1 MILLFKQFVQPQI
14 SASKN
19 KALHIYNN
27 PYQYLQLYLTIYYN
41 NNKLNHSALFLWHAS
56 FKMTV
61 THKIIYIII
70 LLWWNIST
78 HSPRYNILDLVI
90 IYPGKHPPSPPPPL
104 YHSGIPLKHFFLK
117 PGLHRLTNTGNRK
130 EQLKVSSTRCFRKK
144 VASHF
149 EQVLLFSAK
158 RSCNVSQY
166 LNCLQLSGL
175 TC

>member
-90 IYPGKHPPSPPPPL
+90 IYPGKHPPPPPPCTTQGSRSNTSFWSQDCIDWQTQETGRNSWRWVL
-104 YHSGIPLKHFFLK
+104 QGVSERKLQVILSKFYFSVLKEVVMWA
-117 PGLHRLTNTGNRK
+117 NT
-130 EQLKVSSTRCFRKK
+130 STAF
-144 VASHF
+144 SF
-149 EQVLLFSAK
+149 QV
-158 RSCNVSQY
+158 
-166 LNCLQLSGL
+166 
-175 TC
+175 